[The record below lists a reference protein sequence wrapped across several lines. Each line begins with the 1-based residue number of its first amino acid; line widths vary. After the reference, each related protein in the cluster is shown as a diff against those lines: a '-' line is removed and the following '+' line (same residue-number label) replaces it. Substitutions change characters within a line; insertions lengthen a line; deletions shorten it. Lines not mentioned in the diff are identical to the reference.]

1 MSTTDIDK
9 FILPENYFNSQWLI
23 VYCKTNL
30 FYSKEYLLIILFGII
45 VEIKIEKSPSQL
57 LSESEIKP

>member
-1 MSTTDIDK
+1 MVK
-9 FILPENYFNSQWLI
+9 I

-30 FYSKEYLLIILFGII
+30 FYRKEYLPIILFGII
-45 VEIKIEKSPSQL
+45 VEIKIEKPPSQL